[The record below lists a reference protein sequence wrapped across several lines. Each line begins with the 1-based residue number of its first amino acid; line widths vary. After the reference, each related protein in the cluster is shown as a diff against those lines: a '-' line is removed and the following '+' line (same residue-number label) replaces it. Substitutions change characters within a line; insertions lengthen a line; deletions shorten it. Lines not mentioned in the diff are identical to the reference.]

1 MAELLMFPYSLFMR
15 RVNQMYKAIKENKII
30 AVNDSGK
37 FPCLIFDEVVE
48 DSEHEVTD
56 YVMVGSE
63 FVLSDDERAIEL
75 RKQEHIA
82 ELRQFLAD
90 TDYIANK
97 LIEALDDAELQD
109 LKEKYADVLAK
120 RRQARLEISKEK

>member
-1 MAELLMFPYSLFMR
+1 MR

-37 FPCLIFDEVVE
+37 FPCLIFDEIME

-63 FVLSDDERAIEL
+63 FVLSDDEKAIEL
-75 RKQEHIA
+75 KKEQVREVREQY
-82 ELRQFLAD
+82 FAD
-90 TDYIANK
+90 YVDWYQSKPLLWEEIT
-97 LIEALDDAELQD
+97 EE
-109 LKEKYADVLAK
+109 EKADVAGY
-120 RRQARLEISKEK
+120 RQYLKDYTSGESWWEQNPMDFETWKGE